1 MIETAYT
8 HGDFQEANI
17 LVPNF
22 DEEQSVYLIDW
33 EYSAR
38 RSIYYDALVM
48 GLNSRSPKG
57 LSNRMIE
64 FIKNK
69 SFSQELLK
77 NWETKE
83 ISQSELRLLII
94 IFIIEDFLFRL
105 EDTTIPNLKEPL
117 QGFLDFLKEIGSLK
131 NNI

>member
-1 MIETAYT
+1 MA
-8 HGDFQEANI
+8 
-17 LVPNF
+17 
-22 DEEQSVYLIDW
+22 
-33 EYSAR
+33 
-38 RSIYYDALVM
+38 
-48 GLNSRSPKG
+48 K
-57 LSNRMIE
+57 
-64 FIKNK
+64 
-69 SFSQELLK
+69 FSQELLK

-117 QGFLDFLKEIGSLK
+117 KGFLDFLKEIGSFK